1 MIKIFKTVAILEGVS
16 YLVLISNMLIVKF
29 MNIDLYH
36 KLVFPIGLSH
46 GLLFIVYIIFAL
58 IIGISKNWLLKN
70 IGIILLASIIPF
82 ATFFV
87 DTKYL
92 KND

>member
-1 MIKIFKTVAILEGVS
+1 MVKIFKTVAILEGIS

-29 MNIDLYH
+29 MNINLYH
-36 KLVFPIGLSH
+36 KLVFPIGISH

>member
-1 MIKIFKTVAILEGVS
+1 MIKIFKTVAILEGIS

>member
-1 MIKIFKTVAILEGVS
+1 MVKIFKTVAILEGIS

>member
-36 KLVFPIGLSH
+36 KLVFPIGISH
-46 GLLFIVYIIFAL
+46 GLLFIGYIILAL
-58 IIGISKNWLLKN
+58 IIGISKNWHLKN
-70 IGIILLASIIPF
+70 LGIVLLASLIPF

>member
-36 KLVFPIGLSH
+36 KLVFPIGISH
-46 GLLFIVYIIFAL
+46 GLLFIGYIVLAFVITKSQKWD
-58 IIGISKNWLLKN
+58 IIKLGIV
-70 IGIILLASIIPF
+70 LLASLLPF

-87 DTKYL
+87 ERKYV